1 MKPLSHPFFILA
13 AAGVL
18 LPSPSYAADVILSS
32 AAIGSGDNDA
42 NVGLSNNKTY
52 LNAVNI
58 QGGALTI
65 NGVNFEAS
73 SGANP
78 SGTNYSITG
87 VGPPHAAGSSVGG
100 QLGSLV
106 SNFIYNGNP
115 GVLALNNLNVGESY
129 TTTFYNRSWDT
140 VNRTQNISTSGGGS
154 FSINQ
159 DFNSPGGLNLIRYTF
174 TAGSTTETINFSP
187 ANNNAS
193 FHFYGFSTEQIFNT
207 THTGGVNWSSS
218 TWSGTTP
225 SGVGS
230 NAAFAALG
238 APTTVNLDTNATLGN
253 VRFSGTNAW
262 TLSGSSTL
270 TMQADVGAYSVLSAQ
285 AGSHEISAPVTFQSA
300 IQKSGAGTLNL
311 SGPITFNGQ
320 RVNLGDGTLG
330 FTSAAAQALTGEIFG
345 TGSLAKSGAGT
356 LTLSGPINHTG
367 STVINSGTLE
377 VATNTAQTLRSTLS
391 GSGTFL
397 KSGSGTLTINQ
408 AQNHT
413 GPTQISAGI
422 LRLTSGTAPLFTD
435 NFAATGNP
443 NTNNIN
449 YNLANRQTGTAA
461 QQTWTGAGNVQ
472 AGNPTNVN
480 APSGTNGDYML
491 LAFGGQASL
500 NGLPLSS
507 GNVSG
512 PVKINFDM
520 FTGTATNT
528 TDWTSFTLRSSG
540 NAFPVAG
547 SGELGFLYRTNT
559 GVQIFNNGGAIAD
572 FGSTSAGDQFTF
584 YLTDSAGTGSP
595 FAGNGTKVVVLQGT
609 SVLGSYALN
618 TGMGTSYLSFGSNGT
633 RIGGVDNLA
642 IKNFQSN
649 LLNPATPVSLTASG
663 AVLELD
669 GVSQTVASLDGVAG
683 SQVKLGIFSHLTV
696 SGSTDS
702 TFAGQI
708 TGASGSLTKSGS
720 STLTISGTNTY
731 TGTTNVSAGTLFL
744 SGSLGNT
751 AVTVNDGAE
760 LAGGGIITGTLN
772 LKGNALLDVMT
783 AIENSNPLDVAGIT
797 TFGSGFGIDN
807 LTGIDWDIVANGT
820 YTLINGNINT
830 ANLANLNLEN
840 KLAIGTLPER
850 YAYFQNGS
858 LQLVVIPEP
867 SSALLASLGAMA
879 LLRRRRN
886 D

>member
-1 MKPLSHPFFILA
+1 MKPRSYPFFILA
-13 AAGVL
+13 AAEL
-18 LPSPSYAADVILSS
+18 FLPSQSHAADVVLSS

-42 NVGLSNNKTY
+42 NVGLSSNKTY

-65 NGVNFEAS
+65 NGVNFEGS

-78 SGTNYSITG
+78 SGTNYAISG
-87 VGPPHAAGSSVGG
+87 VGNTHSAGSSVGG

-115 GVLALNNLNVGESY
+115 SVLTLNNLTAGETY

-140 VNRTQNISTSGGGS
+140 VNRTQNISTTSGGN

-159 DFNSPGGLNLIRYTF
+159 DFNTPGELNLIRYTF
-174 TAGSTTETINFSP
+174 TAGSTSETINFTPES
-187 ANNNAS
+187 NNAS
-193 FHFYGFSTEQIFNT
+193 FHFYGFSTEQNFNT
-207 THTGGVNWSSS
+207 THTGGANWSNSL
-218 TWSGTTP
+218 WSGTSP
-225 SGVGS
+225 AGVGS
-230 NAAFAALG
+230 NAAFASQG
-238 APTTVNLDTNATLGN
+238 APNTVNLDTNVTLGH
-253 VRFSGTNAW
+253 VRFSGTNTW
-262 TLSGSSTL
+262 TLSGASILS
-270 TMQADVGAYSVLSAQ
+270 MQADVGAYSVLSAQ
-285 AGSHEISAPVTFQSA
+285 AGSHEITAPVTFQSA
-300 IQKSGAGTLNL
+300 IQKSGAGTLTL
-311 SGPITFNGQ
+311 SGPITSNGH

-330 FTSAAAQALTGEIFG
+330 FTSAAAQALTGEISG
-345 TGSLAKSGAGT
+345 TGNLAKSGSGT
-356 LTLSGPINHTG
+356 LTLSGPVNHTG

-377 VATNTAQTLRSTLS
+377 VATNSTQTLRSTLS
-391 GSGTFL
+391 GGGTFL

-408 AQNHT
+408 PQNHT
-413 GPTQISAGI
+413 GPTQISTGS
-422 LRLTSGTAPLFTD
+422 LRLASGAAPLFTD

-443 NTNNIN
+443 NTYDIN

-461 QQTWTGAGNVQ
+461 QQSWTGSANVQ
-472 AGNPTNVN
+472 VGNDTNVN

-500 NGLPLSS
+500 NGLALSS

-520 FTGTATNT
+520 FTGTATNP

-540 NAFPVAG
+540 IGHPVAG

-559 GVQIFNNGGAIAD
+559 GIQIFNNGGLLQNFD
-572 FGSTSAGDQFTF
+572 STSAGDNFTF
-584 YLTDSAGTGSP
+584 YLADSAGTGSP
-595 FAGNGTKVVVLQGT
+595 FAGNGTKVVVMQGS
-609 SVLGSYALN
+609 SVLGTYALN
-618 TGMGTSYLSFGSNGT
+618 TGMGTSYLSFGSTVT

-642 IKNFQSN
+642 INNFQNN
-649 LLNPATPVSLTASG
+649 LLNPSTPLSLTASG
-663 AVLELD
+663 ATLELD
-669 GVSQTVASLDGVAG
+669 GVHQTVASLDGVAG
-683 SQVKLGIFSHLTV
+683 SQVKIGTFSHLTV

-702 TFAGQI
+702 TFAGDI
-708 TGASGSLTKSGS
+708 TGANGSLTKSGS
-720 STLTISGTNTY
+720 STLTLSGTNTY
-731 TGTTNVSAGTLFL
+731 TGATTVSAGRLFL

-760 LAGGGIITGTLN
+760 IAGGGTITGTLT
-772 LKGNALLDVMT
+772 LSGNALLDVMT
-783 AIENSNPLDVAGIT
+783 ALQDSNPLDVAGMT

-807 LTGIDWDIVANGT
+807 LTGMDWDLVANGT

-830 ANLANLNLEN
+830 ANLGNLNPEN

-850 YAYFQNGS
+850 YAYFQSGS

-867 SSALLASLGAMA
+867 ASALLSSLGALA

-886 D
+886 G

>member
-1 MKPLSHPFFILA
+1 MKPRSRPFFLFA
-13 AAGVL
+13 AAGLL
-18 LPSPSYAADVILSS
+18 LPGPSDAADVVLSS

-42 NVGLSNNKTY
+42 NVGLSSNKTY

-58 QGGALTI
+58 HGGALTI

-73 SGANP
+73 SGTNP
-78 SGTNYSITG
+78 SGTNYSISG
-87 VGPPHAAGSSVGG
+87 MGNVHSSGSSVTG

-115 GVLALNNLNVGESY
+115 GVFTLNNLTVGESY

-140 VNRTQNISTSGGGS
+140 VDRTQNISTTSGGN

-159 DFNSPGGLNLIRYTF
+159 DFNTPGELNLIRYTF
-174 TAGSTTETINFSP
+174 TAGSSSETLSFTP
-187 ANNNAS
+187 NNTNAS

-207 THTGGVNWSSS
+207 TYTGGANWSSS

-225 SGVGS
+225 AGVGS
-230 NAAFAALG
+230 NAAFAAQG
-238 APTTVNLDTNATLGN
+238 APTSVNLDTNVTLGN
-253 VRFSGTNAW
+253 VRFAGTNAW
-262 TLSGSSTL
+262 TISGSSTL
-270 TMQADVGAYSVLSAQ
+270 SMQADVGAYSVLSAQ

-300 IQKSGAGTLNL
+300 IQKSGAGTLTL
-311 SGPITFNGQ
+311 SGPITSNGH

-330 FTSAAAQALTGEIFG
+330 FTSAAAHALTGEISG
-345 TGSLAKSGAGT
+345 TGNLAKSGSGT
-356 LTLSGPINHTG
+356 LTLSGPVNHTG
-367 STVINSGTLE
+367 STIINSGTLE
-377 VATNTAQTLRSTLS
+377 VATNVAQTLRSTLS
-391 GSGTFL
+391 GGGAFL

-408 AQNHT
+408 TQNHT
-413 GPTQISAGI
+413 GPTQVSAGS
-422 LRLTSGTAPLFTD
+422 LRLASGTAPLFTD

-443 NTNNIN
+443 NTYDIN

-461 QQTWTGAGNVQ
+461 QQTWTGSGNVQ
-472 AGNPTNVN
+472 VGNDTNVN

-491 LAFGGQASL
+491 LAFGGGASL

-520 FTGTATNT
+520 FTGTASNT

-540 NAFPVAG
+540 NGLPVAG

-559 GVQIFNNGGAIAD
+559 GIQIFNNGGTIAD
-572 FGSTSAGDQFTF
+572 FGSTSAGDNFTF
-584 YLTDSAGTGSP
+584 YLADSAGTGSP
-595 FAGNGTKVVVLQGT
+595 FAGNGTNVVVMQGS
-609 SVLGSYALN
+609 SVLGNYALN

-642 IKNFQSN
+642 INNFQNN
-649 LLNPATPVSLTASG
+649 LLNPSTPVSLTASG
-663 AVLELD
+663 ATLELD
-669 GVSQTVASLDGVAG
+669 RVSQTVASLDGVAG
-683 SQVKLGIFSHLTV
+683 SQVKIGTFSHLTV
-696 SGSTDS
+696 SGATDS
-702 TFAGQI
+702 TFAGEI
-708 TGASGSLTKSGS
+708 TGANGSLTKSGS
-720 STLTISGTNTY
+720 STLTLSGTNTY
-731 TGTTNVSAGTLFL
+731 TGVTNVSAGTLFL

-760 LAGGGIITGTLN
+760 LAGGGTITGTLT
-772 LKGNALLDVMT
+772 LAGNSLLDVMT
-783 AIENSNPLDVAGIT
+783 AIQDSNPLDVAGMT
-797 TFGSGFGIDN
+797 SFGSGFGIDN
-807 LTGIDWDIVANGT
+807 LTVMDWDLVANGT
-820 YTLINGNINT
+820 YTLITGNINT
-830 ANLANLNLEN
+830 TNLSNLDLAN

-867 SSALLASLGAMA
+867 ASALLASLGAMA

-886 D
+886 N